1 MWMTLW
7 GSLKSIS
14 RIDCREDIPL
24 TKESLT
30 LEEWRDLVS
39 IRLIDIDA
47 LRMGLGMDPNETWS
61 HSNREHGWHVVV
73 SQFQGQFYV
82 NIRNWWAQ
90 RAGEP
95 PRPMKIG
102 IAMTLMAFNKL
113 LEYSIFIEE
122 DIAIIVLRAELRRQE
137 HKAFNRC
144 ILKSID
150 LWTKTFFFEWGSQ
163 LWR

>member
-1 MWMTLW
+1 MWMTSW

-30 LEEWRDLVS
+30 LKEWRALVS

-47 LRMGLGMDPNETWS
+47 LRIVLGMDPNETWS
-61 HSNREHGWHVVV
+61 HSNRERGWHVVV
-73 SQFQGQFYV
+73 SWFQGQFYV

-95 PRPMKIG
+95 PRPTKIG

-113 LEYSIFIEE
+113 LEHSIFIKE

-163 LWR
+163 LWH